1 MTALLL
7 DSHVVMWWVLASPR
21 IRSIWVEVLVDSTNT
36 VAVSA
41 ASIWELEIKKRS
53 GKLDFPYDLIELT
66 EDYDFELLPIS
77 PADARAAGALEW
89 DHRDPFDRMLA
100 AQSLARGMVLVT
112 DDSALTSAPGIRTL

>member
-1 MTALLL
+1 
-7 DSHVVMWWVLASPR
+7 MWWVLASPR
-21 IRSIWVEVLVDSTNT
+21 VKASWVEALVDPENT

-41 ASIWELEIKKRS
+41 ASIWELEIKKRR

-66 EDYDFELLPIS
+66 EEYDFELLAIS
-77 PADARAAGALEW
+77 PADARSAGSLEW

-100 AQSLARGMVLVT
+100 AQSLARGLTLVT